1 MHIRKGFAMK
11 IIRDYWD
18 EELETTPYD
27 RLREMRNMKIQ
38 KHLLYAY
45 NNSLFYKKRFDLLG
59 IRPEE
64 IRNVEEF
71 RQRIPFLT
79 HEQLLE
85 CQKGNPPFGDIL
97 TVGIKDIKRIYISDR
112 IKIL

>member
-1 MHIRKGFAMK
+1 MK

-27 RLREMRNMKIQ
+27 RLREMRNMKMQ

-45 NNSLFYKKRFDLLG
+45 HNSLFYKKRFDRLG

-71 RQRIPFLT
+71 RHKIPFLT
-79 HEQLLE
+79 NEQLLE
-85 CQKGNPPFGDIL
+85 SQEGHPPFGDIL
-97 TVGIKDIKRIYISDR
+97 TVGINLIYR
-112 IKIL
+112 FF